1 MIKIKNKKQKIK
13 NKGFTL
19 IEVIIAV
26 AVIVTVLVA
35 VIALISFSVSGIRP
49 GKSKI
54 IAAGLAQE
62 GIEIVRNIRD
72 SNWLADKRTSDNWD
86 DGLDSG
92 QWRVQYNQLGLLSFS
107 NMPLEID
114 SNGFYQY
121 DFGSNTPFYRK
132 IIIAHIGNN
141 QIKAISEVTWSE
153 KGKSQIIQVE
163 DILYNWLEE
172 K

>member
-1 MIKIKNKKQKIK
+1 MK

-26 AVIVTVLVA
+26 AVIVTALVSL
-35 VIALISFSVSGIRP
+35 IALITFSVSGIRLGGP
-49 GKSKI
+49 KI
-54 IAAGLAQE
+54 IAINLAQE

-72 SNWLADKRTSDNWD
+72 SNWLADKRTSDTWD

-107 NMPLEID
+107 NMSLKID

-121 DFGSNTPFYRK
+121 DLGSNTPFYRK

-153 KGKSQIIQVE
+153 KGRSQIIQVE

-172 K
+172 LEE